1 MPTHPPGDASP
12 FTPRRPP
19 AKYVALLGGLAL
31 VLAAPDLALFIVG
44 QALHV
49 VWYVLHFAL
58 GSLELAIEHGFRSAF
73 QVSRHTAQM
82 MTAWLGLFV
91 FLALFVWLYRRFA
104 PRLAGFLSNRRRAAE
119 PEPEPEPE
127 PETANSLSEP

>member
-1 MPTHPPGDASP
+1 MPTHTPDDASP

-19 AKYVALLGGLAL
+19 AKYMALLGGLAL
-31 VLAAPDLALFIVG
+31 LLAAPDLALFIVG

-58 GSLELAIEHGFRSAF
+58 GSLELAIEHGLQSAF

-91 FLALFVWLYRRFA
+91 FLALFVWLYRKFVPRFLGI
-104 PRLAGFLSNRRRAAE
+104 LANRRRTAE
-119 PEPEPEPE
+119 PEA
-127 PETANSLSEP
+127 ETADNLSEP